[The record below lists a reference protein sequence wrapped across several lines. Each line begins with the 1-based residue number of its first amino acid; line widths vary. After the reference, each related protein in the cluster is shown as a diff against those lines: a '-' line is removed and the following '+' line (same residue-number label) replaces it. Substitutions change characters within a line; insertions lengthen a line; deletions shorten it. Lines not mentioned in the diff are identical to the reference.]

1 MSYRSRRPALLALT
15 SAFAIVLVACS
26 AGASPSAQPSSPGD
40 GGTPP
45 PSSQPSDTPT
55 SGAIDH
61 ETGAT
66 DVVLRLDEGGGFVM
80 PAFLAS
86 QVPQFTLY
94 GDGTV
99 IFRNPMLEVPPAQ
112 GSVFTFNPMRTAK
125 LSEEQIQELLLLAL
139 GEGGLAAARAN
150 YTNDMVADAST
161 TVFTVEA
168 GGVKKTVSI
177 YALGMDTMN
186 GADAPARAAFQKLA
200 ARLTDFDQGGAF
212 PTAAYLPTAYRG
224 VLFESPGVAVPDVRA
239 WPWPDLKVEDFAP
252 DADPNGL
259 QFPHRTLTT
268 DEVAALH
275 VEGFQGGFQGLVL
288 TGSDKKLYTLALRP
302 LLPDDEG

>member
-1 MSYRSRRPALLALT
+1 
-15 SAFAIVLVACS
+15 
-26 AGASPSAQPSSPGD
+26 
-40 GGTPP
+40 
-45 PSSQPSDTPT
+45 
-55 SGAIDH
+55 
-61 ETGAT
+61 
-66 DVVLRLDEGGGFVM
+66 
-80 PAFLAS
+80 
-86 QVPQFTLY
+86 PQFTLY

-125 LSEEQIQELLLLAL
+125 LREAQIQELLLLAL

-168 GGVKKTVSI
+168 GGVKKTVSV
-177 YALGMDTMN
+177 YALGLDVVDGAL

-200 ARLTDFDQGGAF
+200 ARLTDFDQGGAI
-212 PTAAYLPTAYRG
+212 PTDVYGPGAYRG
-224 VLFESPGVAVPDVRA
+224 VLFESQGVVVPDVRA
-239 WPWPDLKVEDFAP
+239 WPWPELTVADFKI

-268 DEVAALH
+268 EEVAMLD

-288 TGSDKKLYTLALRP
+288 RGSDKKLYTLALRP
-302 LLPDDEG
+302 LLPGDEG